1 MTKAEKTK
9 AYIIEK
15 TAPIFNKKGFAGTS
29 LNDMTA
35 ATGLT
40 KGSIYGNFAN
50 KDEVA
55 LAVFDYNLKKL
66 TDIINSDLSA
76 QKGARNKLLVYAE
89 RYERFL
95 NPPFTEGGCPV
106 LNTAVEADD
115 THAGL
120 RTKATEAILSWKK
133 TIVKIIEK
141 GIVDKEFKPDTDA
154 EQIAFTMIAMTEGS
168 MMIAKLLDNKQYVT
182 MVLQSMKKMIQ
193 SID

>member
-66 TDIINSDLSA
+66 TDIINSDLSQ

-89 RYERFL
+89 QYEKFL

-133 TIVKIIEK
+133 TIVKIIEQ
-141 GIVDKEFKPDTDA
+141 GIKDKEFKSDTNA
-154 EQIAFTMIAMTEGS
+154 EQIAFTMIAMIEGS

>member
-66 TDIINSDLSA
+66 TDIINSDLSE

-133 TIVKIIEK
+133 TIVKIIEQ
-141 GIVDKEFKPDTDA
+141 GIADKEFKPDTDA

>member
-1 MTKAEKTK
+1 MTKAEKTR
-9 AYIIEK
+9 AFIIEK

-66 TDIINSDLSA
+66 TDAINFDLA
-76 QKGARNKLLVYAE
+76 QHAEAKTKLLVYVDN
-89 RYERFL
+89 YERFL
-95 NPPFTEGGCPV
+95 SPPFTAGGCPV

-115 THAGL
+115 THPGL
-120 RTKATEAILSWKK
+120 RAKATQAVLSWKK
-133 TIVKIIEK
+133 TIVRIVEE
-141 GIVDKEFKPDTDA
+141 GIKNKEFKADTNP
-154 EQIAFTMIAMTEGS
+154 EQVAVTIIAMIEGS
-168 MMIAKLLDNKQYVT
+168 IMIAKLLDNSTYVT
-182 MVLQSMKKMIQ
+182 TVLQSAKKMILELT
-193 SID
+193 